1 MTHLITSIRIQIVNF
16 TIGFALLAML
26 CPHHGQVPLKPAGVR
41 TAIEM
46 ISKKPSLSHFMG
58 VTATAV

>member
-1 MTHLITSIRIQIVNF
+1 MITSTRIQIVNF

-46 ISKKPSLSHFMG
+46 IAKKPSLRSFTI
-58 VTATAV
+58 VTAAAATS